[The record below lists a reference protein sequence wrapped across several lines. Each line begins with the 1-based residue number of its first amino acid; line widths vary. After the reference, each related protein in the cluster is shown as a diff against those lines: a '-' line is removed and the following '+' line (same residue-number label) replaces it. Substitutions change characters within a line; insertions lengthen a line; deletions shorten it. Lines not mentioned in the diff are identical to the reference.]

1 VGLRAGPSGGLRL
14 GTSARNGSSNRWTTS
29 TTGRSDLTA
38 LEMFDE
44 LALAGGLAAIF
55 LPIAVMTPGAFVIV
69 VFLAIPVVLLA
80 LAGALLTVGRRH
92 ADPRPACRATPHA
105 RHPGQREAP
114 PGGAPIAAGRPSVL
128 RSGGDRLA
136 VVMVVA
142 GVLVDAQQHRDEH
155 AEQHRYMLE
164 AH

>member
-1 VGLRAGPSGGLRL
+1 LFVGLRAGPSGGLRL

-80 LAGALLTVGRRH
+80 LAGALLTAVV
-92 ADPRPACRATPHA
+92 ATP
-105 RHPGQREAP
+105 
-114 PGGAPIAAGRPSVL
+114 ILVL
-128 RSGGDRLA
+128 RAARRLTRGTRGSEEPRRAGLQLLRA
-136 VVMVVA
+136 VRLCCGQA
-142 GVLVDAQQHRDEH
+142 ATGSPW
-155 AEQHRYMLE
+155 
-164 AH
+164 